1 MRLIEYWP
9 VLEVEAFTEERGE
22 GFWNRVEADLRSIVR
37 SAKFRSGDESEAD
50 ELYDDVCEDLTL
62 MGCGRFHGYVEAF
75 REIWAD
81 K

>member
-1 MRLIEYWP
+1 MIFPSTEGVLILGEDRR
-9 VLEVEAFTEERGE
+9 VARRHATREQFERHH
-22 GFWNRVEADLRSIVR
+22 
-37 SAKFRSGDESEAD
+37 